1 MKKIGL
7 IPCRLE
13 STRLPNKPIKIIE
26 GLPMFVHVHK
36 RASMSDLDEV
46 YVCTDSTKIL
56 EISNK
61 YNINCIMTSSK
72 NKNGTERC
80 YEAATKLNLAPGT
93 VIVDIQGD
101 EPLVNPE
108 HINDL
113 LKEFNKSKSEILVPY
128 LESNDFK
135 NKNIVKLVAN
145 KNSEVLYMSRFDIPF
160 LFKAHD
166 TIKKHY
172 SIIAFTL
179 GSLKKFSELAPS
191 KLEIIE
197 GIELLRAI
205 ENKIKVSTMR
215 LIGETRAVDTYED
228 LKYVRNEMKFDNVFK
243 LYNNK

>member
-1 MKKIGL
+1 
-7 IPCRLE
+7 
-13 STRLPNKPIKIIE
+13 
-26 GLPMFVHVHK
+26 
-36 RASMSDLDEV
+36 
-46 YVCTDSTKIL
+46 
-56 EISNK
+56 
-61 YNINCIMTSSK
+61 
-72 NKNGTERC
+72 
-80 YEAATKLNLAPGT
+80 
-93 VIVDIQGD
+93 
-101 EPLVNPE
+101 
-108 HINDL
+108 
-113 LKEFNKSKSEILVPY
+113 
-128 LESNDFK
+128 
-135 NKNIVKLVAN
+135 
-145 KNSEVLYMSRFDIPF
+145 MSRFDIPF

>member
-26 GLPMFVHVHK
+26 GFPMFVHVHK
-36 RASMSDLDEV
+36 RASLSELDEV
-46 YVCTDSTKIL
+46 YVCTDSLKIS

-61 YNINCIMTSSK
+61 YDIKCIMTSSK

-80 YEAATKLNLAPGT
+80 YEAATKLNLSNET
-93 VIVDIQGD
+93 TIVDIQGD
-101 EPLVNPE
+101 EPLVNPD

-113 LKEFNKSKSEILVPY
+113 LKKFDKSKTEILVPY
-128 LESNDFK
+128 LESNDFE

-145 KNSEVLYMSRFDIPF
+145 KSLEVLYMSRFDIPF

-172 SIIAFTL
+172 SIIAFTVD
-179 GSLKKFSELAPS
+179 SLKRFSELDPS
-191 KLEIIE
+191 KLEMTE
-197 GIELLRAI
+197 GIELLRAL
-205 ENKIKVSTMR
+205 ENGIKVSTMK
-215 LIGETRAVDTYED
+215 LIGETRAVDTYDD
-228 LKYVRNEMKFDNVFK
+228 LKYVRNEMRFDSVYR
-243 LYNNK
+243 LYKDK